1 MIASIVTFVLYIVVL
16 IAIGVITYVK
26 AKSYSDYT
34 LAGRSNN
41 KWVAAIS
48 AESSDMSGWL
58 LMGLPGAAYA
68 GGFSS
73 IWIMIGLIFGTMFN
87 WIFVANRLRVATEV
101 YNVFSITE
109 YFEKRVNDKTGS
121 VALVSG
127 LAIIVFMIINASA
140 EIIGSGKLL
149 NATFGMDYSTGIVV
163 GLVIVVLYTFLG
175 GYMAVSWSNLFQ
187 GTIMFFALLF
197 VPIAVIVKIGGY
209 EEVLRHLHQTNP
221 SFFQFLNGETE
232 FFPALSII
240 LGGLGVGLCYFGMVH
255 VLTCFMSIKHSS
267 EIKDSTFIATTWV
280 SISTFGAIL
289 VGMLGAYLFPK
300 IADPEQ
306 IFFAMGS
313 SYFPPYMLGL
323 FAASVM
329 AAILSSV
336 SAYVIVAAAA
346 FGANIVKH
354 YAKDIDEAKIVNLE
368 RLAVVVISLLAFLM
382 SLKSNLVFSIALLAA
397 AGLGSSFGPLVLF
410 SLYSRDI
417 NKTGAIASII
427 VGLVVV
433 IFWYYSGF
441 SAYIYELVPGFIA
454 SCLALSVG
462 TRLGGGADEET
473 RELYDRYISKL
484 KQNKRRGESV

>member
-1 MIASIVTFVLYIVVL
+1 MVISTIVFVTYLL
-16 IAIGVITYVK
+16 ILIGIGVITYLRT
-26 AKSYSDYT
+26 KSYSEYT

-68 GGFSS
+68 AGFAS
-73 IWIMIGLIFGTMFN
+73 IWIIIGLIFGTMFN
-87 WIFVANRLRVATEV
+87 WMFIANRLRIATET

-121 VALVSG
+121 VSLVAG
-127 LAIIVFMIINASA
+127 IAIIIFMIINASA

-149 NATFGMDYSTGIVV
+149 NATFGFDYSVGIVI

-187 GTIMFFALLF
+187 GTIMFFALLL
-197 VPIAVIVKIGGY
+197 VPIAVIVEIGGY
-209 EEVLRHLHQTNP
+209 GPAIEGLYNQMPE
-221 SFFQFLNGETE
+221 FFQFVNGETE
-232 FFPALSII
+232 FLPALSII
-240 LGGLGVGLCYFGMVH
+240 LGGLSVGLCYFGMVH
-255 VLTCFMSIKHSS
+255 VLTCFMSIKHAS

-280 SISTFGAIL
+280 SISTFGAVII
-289 VGMLGAYLFPK
+289 GMLGAYLFPN

-306 IFFAMGS
+306 VFFVMGS
-313 SYFPPYMLGL
+313 TYFPPYLLGL

-346 FGANIVKH
+346 FGANIVKR
-354 YAKDIDEAKIVNLE
+354 YAADIDEKKIVNLE
-368 RLAVVVISLLAFLM
+368 RVAVVVIALLAFLM
-382 SLKSNLVFSIALLAA
+382 SLKSDLVFAVALLAA
-397 AGLGSSFGPLVLF
+397 AGLGSSFGPLVIF
-410 SLYSRDI
+410 SLYSKNV

-427 VGLVVV
+427 IGLVTV
-433 IFWYYSGF
+433 IVWYYSGM
-441 SAYIYELVPGFIA
+441 SSYIYELIPGFIA
-454 SCLALSVG
+454 SCLALWLG
-462 TRLGGGADEET
+462 TKLSGGADEET
-473 RELYDRYISKL
+473 VAIYESYIAKL
-484 KQNKRRGESV
+484 KQKA